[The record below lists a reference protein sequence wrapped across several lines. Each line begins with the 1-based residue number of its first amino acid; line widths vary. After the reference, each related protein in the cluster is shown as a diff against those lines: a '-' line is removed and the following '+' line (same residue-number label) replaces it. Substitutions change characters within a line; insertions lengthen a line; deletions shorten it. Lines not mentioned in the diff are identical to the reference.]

1 MWRGTVRVCGTV
13 LYMYAGGEGLY
24 MYVEQCSTCTYV
36 ERDCMC
42 MWSSAVHV
50 RMWRG
55 TVGVCGTMF
64 YMYKRTVHVCG
75 AVHMWSTSMWRVSNP
90 DYETLMHGLTVGCGC
105 SMWLL

>member
-1 MWRGTVRVCGTV
+1 
-13 LYMYAGGEGLY
+13 
-24 MYVEQCSTCTYV
+24 
-36 ERDCMC
+36 MC

-64 YMYKRTVHVCG
+64 YMYKLTVHVCG

-90 DYETLMHGLTVGCGC
+90 DYETHMH
-105 SMWLL
+105 SRMWLLYVVAIDTLINNC